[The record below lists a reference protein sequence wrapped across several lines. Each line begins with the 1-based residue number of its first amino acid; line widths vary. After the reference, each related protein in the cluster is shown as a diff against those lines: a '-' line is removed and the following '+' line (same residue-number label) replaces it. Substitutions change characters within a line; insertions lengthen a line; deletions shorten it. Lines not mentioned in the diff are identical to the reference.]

1 MVLRLS
7 KKTMY
12 AVEAVLDIAYHTSFN
27 PVQSKD
33 IADRHEIPRRYL
45 EQVLQK
51 LVRNGVLKGT
61 RGPKGGY
68 HLARE
73 RRKITLA
80 EIVRVVDALES
91 RENLYDLQTGSD
103 LSNQILKPLW
113 QEMARENMEKLAS
126 VSLQEL
132 CDVAHAKGVQDS
144 KLENL
149 DYVI

>member
-1 MVLRLS
+1 MVLKLS
-7 KKTMY
+7 KKTMF
-12 AVEAVLDIAYHTSFN
+12 AVEAVFDIAYHTSFN

-33 IADRHEIPRRYL
+33 IADRHNIPRRYL

-73 RRKITLA
+73 RRKITLD
-80 EIVRVVDALES
+80 EIVRVVDELEG
-91 RENLYDLQTGSD
+91 RENVYNLENGSD
-103 LSNQILKPLW
+103 LSIKILKPLW

-126 VSLQEL
+126 VSLQDL
-132 CDVAHAKGVQDS
+132 CDVAQEKGVKNATPQ
-144 KLENL
+144 NL
-149 DYVI
+149 NYVI